1 MRPIVPQP
9 RPTPVGE
16 DGGMR
21 VAIVGGGV
29 IGLACAHALA
39 RGGADVVVL
48 ERARC
53 GEGCSFGNTGWICP
67 ALSAPLPAPRVMG
80 RALVGMLGRN
90 SPLLVQP
97 RLDPSFVRWSWE
109 FWRACSPERYRAGLE
124 ATVALARTA
133 FDLFDELRAAGVEF
147 EIHET
152 GMVVA
157 ARTQAGVEEYVT
169 MIEGA
174 RGAGYE
180 GPVELLSGDELR
192 AREPALAADVAGGLF
207 VPAERYVRPEE
218 LTGALARRLRADGVD
233 IREGAEVTG
242 LARGNGGWEVTGGDT
257 SVTAERVVLAAGAW
271 SAPLL
276 AKLGIRIPFEAAKGY
291 SVTARG
297 AGVAPRHALYLAEA
311 KVGASPFGD
320 RVRLA
325 GIFDLTGID
334 SSLRR
339 RRIGA
344 IVRSSVPYF
353 RDWRPEQIELQWA
366 GLRPYPAD
374 GLPIIG
380 PVPGNDG
387 LYAAT
392 GHGRLGITLAPAT
405 AAAVRT
411 MILEGR
417 IPHET
422 RPFAIDRLLRGRAP
436 RGS

>member
-1 MRPIVPQP
+1 MRRIVPQP
-9 RPTPVGE
+9 GPAAVGE

-29 IGLACAHALA
+29 IGLACANALA
-39 RGGADVVVL
+39 RGGAEVVVL

-53 GEGCSFGNTGWICP
+53 GEGCSFGNTGWVCP

-80 RALVGMLGRN
+80 RALVGMLGRD

-97 RLDPSFVRWSWE
+97 RLDSSFVRWSWE
-109 FWRACSPERYRAGLE
+109 FWRACSPARYRAGLE

-133 FDLFDELRAAGVEF
+133 FDLFDELRSTGVEF
-147 EIHET
+147 AIHET

-157 ARTQAGVEEYVT
+157 ARSQAGIEEYAT

-174 RGAGYE
+174 RSAGYE

-192 AREPALAADVAGGLF
+192 AREPALAADVAGGLV

-233 IREGAEVTG
+233 VREGAEVTR
-242 LARGNGGWEVTGGDT
+242 LARSNGRWDVTGGDT
-257 SVTAERVVLAAGAW
+257 SVSAERVVLAAGAW
-271 SAPLL
+271 SGPLL

-291 SVTARG
+291 SVTASG

-353 RDWRPEQIELQWA
+353 RDWRPERIEQQWA

-392 GHGRLGITLAPAT
+392 GHGRMGITLAPAT

-417 IPHET
+417 IPDEV
-422 RPFAIDRLLRGRAP
+422 RPFTIDRLLR
-436 RGS
+436 

>member
-1 MRPIVPQP
+1 V
-9 RPTPVGE
+9 
-16 DGGMR
+16 R
-21 VAIVGGGV
+21 VAVIGGGV

-39 RGGADVVVL
+39 RGGVEVVLL

-53 GEGCSFGNTGWICP
+53 GEGCSFGNTGWVCP
-67 ALSAPLPAPRVMG
+67 VLSAPLPAPRVMG

-97 RLDPSFVRWSWE
+97 RLDRAFIRWSWE
-109 FWRACSPERYRAGLE
+109 FWRACSPARYRAGLD
-124 ATVALARTA
+124 ATVALAGDA
-133 FDLFDELRAAGVEF
+133 FERFDELRSAGVEF
-147 EIHET
+147 EIHRT

-157 ARTQAGVEEYVT
+157 ARTQAGIDEYVT

-174 RGAGYE
+174 REAGYD
-180 GPVELLSGDELR
+180 GPVEILWGDELR
-192 AREPALAADVAGGLF
+192 TREPALAAGVVGGLF

-218 LTGALARRLRADGVD
+218 LTAALTRRLREVGVEV
-233 IREGAEVTG
+233 REGAEVTG
-242 LARGNGGWEVTGGDT
+242 FAHRNARWRVSAGDA
-257 SVTAERVVLAAGAW
+257 SAEADCVVLAAGAW

-291 SVTARG
+291 SVTASG

-320 RVRLA
+320 QVRLA
-325 GIFDLTGID
+325 GIFDLTGVD

-353 RDWRPEQIELQWA
+353 RDWRPERIELQWA

-380 PVPGNDG
+380 PIRGHDG
-387 LYAAT
+387 LIAAT

-405 AAAVRT
+405 GEAVRA
-411 MILEGR
+411 IVVEGR
-417 IPHET
+417 LPPEI
-422 RPFAIDRLLRGRAP
+422 RPFGIDRFL
-436 RGS
+436 S